1 VRIEG
6 RSFWLNARVLE
17 LGRAYLSGLTLAEVA
32 LPHLREFV
40 ADVKES
46 SSLAVLDGDDIIY
59 VAHVGASRVLS
70 VSVTVGGRDPA
81 WMTSLGRVLL
91 AAQDKVWLENYLA
104 RLELRPSTER
114 TIVDREV
121 LRQELARVRRQG
133 WSLVDQEFEEGLRA
147 LSVPVRD
154 AEGRVLAAV
163 NVSTYASRW
172 SMHAFRERL
181 LPRLR
186 ETAVAIEAELASRVR
201 GAESRDLQARG
212 SPTEVQSA
220 DVTKSEARR
229 RSTDFVQSLER
240 GLAVIRAFA
249 GNSSGLTLSEVASA
263 TGLTRAAARRFLLTL
278 AELGYVRIEGRSFW
292 LNARVLELGRAYL
305 SGLTL
310 AEVALPHLREFVADV
325 KESSSLA
332 VLDGDDIIY
341 VAHVGASRVLSVSV
355 TVGGRDPAWMTSLGR
370 VLLAAQD
377 KVWLEN
383 YLARLELRPSTERTI
398 VDREVLRQELARVR
412 RQGWSLVDQ
421 EFEEGLRA
429 LSVPV
434 RDAEGRVLAAVNV
447 STYASRWSM
456 HAFRERLLPRLRETA
471 VAIETD
477 VSFAGGISEALR
489 RQSSRM

>member
-1 VRIEG
+1 
-6 RSFWLNARVLE
+6 
-17 LGRAYLSGLTLAEVA
+17 
-32 LPHLREFV
+32 
-40 ADVKES
+40 
-46 SSLAVLDGDDIIY
+46 
-59 VAHVGASRVLS
+59 
-70 VSVTVGGRDPA
+70 
-81 WMTSLGRVLL
+81 M
-91 AAQDKVWLENYLA
+91 
-104 RLELRPSTER
+104 
-114 TIVDREV
+114 
-121 LRQELARVRRQG
+121 
-133 WSLVDQEFEEGLRA
+133 
-147 LSVPVRD
+147 
-154 AEGRVLAAV
+154 
-163 NVSTYASRW
+163 
-172 SMHAFRERL
+172 
-181 LPRLR
+181 
-186 ETAVAIEAELASRVR
+186 
-201 GAESRDLQARG
+201 
-212 SPTEVQSA
+212 
-220 DVTKSEARR
+220 
-229 RSTDFVQSLER
+229 
-240 GLAVIRAFA
+240 
-249 GNSSGLTLSEVASA
+249 
-263 TGLTRAAARRFLLTL
+263 
-278 AELGYVRIEGRSFW
+278 RIEGRSFW